1 MKESIND
8 KFEKRLME
16 ETGKFRVAIAELR
29 AEMQAGFAGIH
40 EKLSEVY
47 LEISRLYAGKAKLQ
61 GSIAGLHKSMVS
73 QTKWILSG
81 MLGIGGLLLAVAKC
95 F

>member
-16 ETGKFRVAIAELR
+16 ETGKLWVAIAELR

-47 LEISRLYAGKAKLQ
+47 REISRLYEGQAKLQ
-61 GSIAGLHKSMVS
+61 ESIVDLHKSMVS
-73 QTKWILSG
+73 QTKWILSD
-81 MLGIGGLLLAVAKC
+81 MLGIGCLFLAVAKY

>member
-1 MKESIND
+1 MKSHDCMLDRPNC
-8 KFEKRLME
+8 R
-16 ETGKFRVAIAELR
+16 
-29 AEMQAGFAGIH
+29 
-40 EKLSEVY
+40 
-47 LEISRLYAGKAKLQ
+47 

-81 MLGIGGLLLAVAKC
+81 MLGIGGLLLAVAKY

>member
-16 ETGKFRVAIAELR
+16 ETGKLRV
-29 AEMQAGFAGIH
+29 
-40 EKLSEVY
+40 
-47 LEISRLYAGKAKLQ
+47 
-61 GSIAGLHKSMVS
+61 
-73 QTKWILSG
+73 
-81 MLGIGGLLLAVAKC
+81 GIGGLLLAVAKY

>member
-16 ETGKFRVAIAELR
+16 ETGKLRVAIAELR
-29 AEMQAGFAGIH
+29 VEMQVGFAGIH

-47 LEISRLYAGKAKLQ
+47 REISRLYAGQAKLQ